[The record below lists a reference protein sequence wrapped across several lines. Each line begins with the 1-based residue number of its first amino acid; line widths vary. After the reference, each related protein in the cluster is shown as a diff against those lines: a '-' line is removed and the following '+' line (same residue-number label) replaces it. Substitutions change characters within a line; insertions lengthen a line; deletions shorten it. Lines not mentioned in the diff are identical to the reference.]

1 LFCPIPDTHWYIA
14 LVTFNIPGIIRYLL
28 LYRIKAHSA
37 SVKHKSIVPKV
48 RSQEAKYDWY
58 SYVRKLS
65 TPVRRLV
72 FVRELL
78 GVPNSSRNSEMFE
91 KMNRK
96 YEIIKCFIFSL
107 KY

>member
-1 LFCPIPDTHWYIA
+1 MEKRAINYQISKNKGLTPKRNKMCRNPR
-14 LVTFNIPGIIRYLL
+14 VK
-28 LYRIKAHSA
+28 YRIKAHSA

-48 RSQEAKYDWY
+48 RSQGAKYAGEA
-58 SYVRKLS
+58 
-65 TPVRRLV
+65 TGIQ
-72 FVRELL
+72 ELL
-78 GVPNSSRNSEMFE
+78 GMPNSSRNSEMFE